1 MDQQMDRQVRQAGC
15 MEHSE
20 SQGDNRTS
28 WLGNVAETRD
38 RPVVWPVIGHTK
50 LWMAGEMAGNDRWQY
65 GPADH
70 CSVPAA
76 CWACG
81 DTGSQPQPPVPPPCT
96 PWQSDAGDYPC
107 LHPASSSQC
116 RLGAGAAPHAFP
128 RIAPWGAALPET
140 LMGTMLVWM
149 EQDWCHCFSST
160 VGRWKALVQDGCLS
174 GLVGRLRE
182 ALGARAPSAVV
193 PTVSSSVA
201 RWLGGCGGKG
211 M

>member
-28 WLGNVAETRD
+28 RLGNVAETRD

-50 LWMAGEMAGNDRWQY
+50 LRMAGEMAGNDRWQY
-65 GPADH
+65 GPVDH
-70 CSVPAA
+70 CSVPAGPVGTQA
-76 CWACG
+76 HSPSPPSHHPAPP
-81 DTGSQPQPPVPPPCT
+81 GSQTLGSILACTLHPPPSAGLVLGLPPT
-96 PWQSDAGDYPC
+96 PF
-107 LHPASSSQC
+107 PA
-116 RLGAGAAPHAFP
+116 
-128 RIAPWGAALPET
+128 IVPWGAALPET